1 MYIRKSER
9 PYKDKV
15 YTSYVLVESVMTP
28 KGPRQ
33 KTICTLGSL
42 EPRSGEQWLKLAHK
56 VEDALVGQST
66 FEEEDPEVNAIVG
79 KVRARQ
85 AAQRAKEAGTE
96 QAVSVLVDQV
106 KVEDVGELGPLHV
119 GQQFYQRLGIDEAL
133 ATASVS
139 RRGRLLSQ
147 VMILNRLVA
156 PASEHAMVAW
166 MGRTAVDD
174 LMGERVSGL
183 GVDTLYRNLDR
194 LYPKRETIEK
204 ELWKRERTLFGLE
217 DTVYLYDLTS
227 TYFEGQCPYN
237 DLAQHGY
244 SRDGRPDCKQIV
256 IGLVIDQE
264 GFPKAHEVFPG
275 NQSDG
280 PTVETMLDALE
291 RRGGPKQGALV
302 VIDRGMACPENLKS
316 IRERKHHY
324 VVASRQSERDAWL
337 AEFED
342 QEGWTKIKP
351 RSRSLGLRIR
361 KLVVSEEEALL
372 LCRSTDRAAK
382 DRAIREK
389 HESRLLEALQ
399 KLADRIAKG
408 QLKEARAIHERIG
421 RLQERFPRV
430 ARYWKIAYDAEA
442 RQLSWTEQT
451 ERKAKAVELDG
462 AYLLKTSRTDMDGE
476 QIWRTYTLL
485 TRAENAFRT
494 LKSPLAE
501 RPILHQLQHRVET
514 HIFLCVLAYHLLNAI
529 EKTLRDHG
537 IHTSWATVRETLSTH
552 HALTVVLPTSNGDIL
567 CTRTASRPDDQV
579 RQLYEA
585 LTVPTRPIK
594 PVRTLYRTA
603 PT

>member
-9 PYKDKV
+9 EYKDKV
-15 YTSYVLVESVMTP
+15 YTSYVLVKSVMTP

-42 EPRSGEQWLKLAHK
+42 EPRSGAEWLKLAHK
-56 VEDALVGQST
+56 VEDALVGQLT
-66 FEEEDPEVNAIVG
+66 LEGEDAEVKGIVG

-85 AAQRAKEAGTE
+85 ASEQAKEAGTE
-96 QAVSVLVDQV
+96 ETVSVLVDEVQ
-106 KVEDVGELGPLHV
+106 VEDVREVGPLHV
-119 GQQFYQRLGIDEAL
+119 GQQFYQRLGMDEAL
-133 ATASVS
+133 MAAGVS

-174 LMGERVSGL
+174 LMGDRLSGL

-194 LYPKRETIEK
+194 LYPKREKIEA
-204 ELWKRERTLFGLE
+204 ELWKCERTLFGLE

-237 DLAQHGY
+237 GLAQHGY
-244 SRDGRPDCKQIV
+244 SRDGRPDCKQVV

-280 PTVETMLDALE
+280 ATVETMLDALE
-291 RRGGPKQGALV
+291 RRGGPKEGALV
-302 VIDRGMACPENLKS
+302 VVDRGMASPENLKA
-316 IRERKHHY
+316 IRQRKHDY

-342 QEGWTKIKP
+342 REGWTKIKP

-361 KLVVSEEEALL
+361 KLVVSQQEALV

-399 KLADRIAKG
+399 KLAHRIAKG
-408 QLKEARAIHERIG
+408 QLKQAPAIHERIG
-421 RLQERFPRV
+421 RLRERFPRV
-430 ARYWKIAYDAEA
+430 ARYWKIDYNPQT
-442 RQLSWTEQT
+442 RQLSWNEQAD
-451 ERKAKAVELDG
+451 RKAKAVELDG

-501 RPILHQLQHRVET
+501 RPIFHQLQRRVET
-514 HIFLCVLAYHLLNAI
+514 HIFLCVLAYHVLNAI
-529 EKTLRDHG
+529 EKTLRDHD
-537 IHTSWATVRETLSTH
+537 IHTSWATARQTLSTH
-552 HALTVVLPTSNGDIL
+552 HTLTVVLPTTNGHIL
-567 CTRTASRPDDQV
+567 CIRTASRPDHQV

-585 LTVPTRPIK
+585 LCVPIRPIR
-594 PVRTLYRTA
+594 PVRTLYRMA